1 MCVSRIKIHG
11 EDENFMQQDAFTA
24 GVQPDGLKNKSD
36 IKVLVCFVLSNCSQ
50 PLTRKDLTDI
60 FLDRGLANYFE
71 ANDAISSLI
80 KHGNLVEIPEDNSL
94 HITDSGKFIADTLYD
109 GLPVTVRE
117 KSLDATS
124 KLLNRRHSSQLNKTS
139 IDACDKGY
147 NVTCTIND
155 GSMDTMSITV
165 YVPTYNYA
173 ALVRNRF
180 LEDPETI
187 YRAVM
192 AQLTDTP
199 EIAPKPKNRDK

>member
-1 MCVSRIKIHG
+1 
-11 EDENFMQQDAFTA
+11 MQQDAFTA

-36 IKVLVCFVLSNCSQ
+36 IKVLICFVISNCSQ
-50 PLTRKDLTDI
+50 PLSRKDLTDI

-80 KHGNLVEIPEDNSL
+80 KHQNLIEHREDNSL
-94 HITDSGKFIADTLYD
+94 SITESGKFIADTLYD

-117 KSLDATS
+117 KSLDAMS
-124 KLLNRRHSSQLNKTS
+124 KLLNRRHASQLNKTH

-155 GSMDTMSITV
+155 GTMDTMSITL

-173 ALVRNRF
+173 TLVRNRF
-180 LEDPETI
+180 LDDPETL

-199 EIAPKPKNRDK
+199 EIAPKPKFTDKSSK